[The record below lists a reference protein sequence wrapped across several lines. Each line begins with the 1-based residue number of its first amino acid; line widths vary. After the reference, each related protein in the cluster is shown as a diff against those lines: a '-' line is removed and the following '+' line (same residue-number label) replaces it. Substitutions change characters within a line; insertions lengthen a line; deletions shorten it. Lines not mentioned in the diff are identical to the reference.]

1 MTLQTLALIDSLIF
15 DKIILLLKKKM
26 GVGCLMI
33 LFSGNMSANLIL
45 PHTEWRV
52 QREKRP
58 TGWAWP
64 YQPEEAAKNPSHM
77 SYASLTALDY

>member
-26 GVGCLMI
+26 GEGCLMI
-33 LFSGNMSANLIL
+33 LFSVNMSANLIL

-58 TGWAWP
+58 TG
-64 YQPEEAAKNPSHM
+64 
-77 SYASLTALDY
+77 